1 MYNLDK
7 VDKKFRFRCDKICF
21 KTSYHNNFHF
31 QSSRLQTTSSW
42 AIYPGRG
49 CLNPGVLRPQQHP
62 LDVPCSFGQVTKVV
76 NVTQLLTQSRHKD
89 SQRYEEEIHAEFSC
103 ALTRYDEGSCKEP
116 HTALLMVKPSKAFV
130 PQAEDSARK
139 IFQVESLF
147 ASLLSK
153 RETDRILKF
162 SFQCTVGKMT

>member
-1 MYNLDK
+1 M
-7 VDKKFRFRCDKICF
+7 KKRYTLSFLVLSLGMMKEVV
-21 KTSYHNNFHF
+21 K
-31 QSSRLQTTSSW
+31 SRTL
-42 AIYPGRG
+42 
-49 CLNPGVLRPQQHP
+49 
-62 LDVPCSFGQVTKVV
+62 
-76 NVTQLLTQSRHKD
+76 
-89 SQRYEEEIHAEFSC
+89 
-103 ALTRYDEGSCKEP
+103 
-116 HTALLMVKPSKAFV
+116 TALLMVKPSKAFV